1 MPKFRVEITGT
12 AQSDIWEI
20 FHYIS
25 ADNQTAAINLIQE
38 IERQINSL
46 EIFPLRCPVI
56 PESFELG
63 VEYRHIIYGHYRT
76 IFKVENSRVIIMRV
90 IHGARL
96 MNMDIFEKILVPNRK
111 ITKENGYED

>member
-1 MPKFRVEITGT
+1 VPKFRVEITET

-20 FHYIS
+20 FQYIA
-25 ADNQTAAINLIQE
+25 ADSQTAATNLIKE

-46 EIFPLRCPVI
+46 ETFPLRCPVTT
-56 PESFELG
+56 ESFELG

-111 ITKENGYED
+111 ITKEN